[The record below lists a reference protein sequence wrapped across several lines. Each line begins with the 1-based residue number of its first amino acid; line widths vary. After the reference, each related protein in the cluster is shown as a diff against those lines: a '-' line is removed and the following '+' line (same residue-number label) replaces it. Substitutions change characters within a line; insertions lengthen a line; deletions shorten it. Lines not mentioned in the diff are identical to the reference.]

1 MAIMRDPKGKEHEL
15 EFYDIQGLAERLV
28 AKIGDDETLKQY
40 FEEDFKGKISRVS
53 PEFEFLIHKLGWM
66 LKDPFNVGEDE
77 YLFSNG
83 KRAYVVSE
91 DYVNQ
96 EGFDRF
102 AVNDETVGFPILTDE
117 ALGYVPAPVKI
128 GYVGTGILDE
138 KGFVSANVIN
148 DPELLAQVLM
158 MHEMIHNKELYEE
171 YTSEETEDL
180 YDSVEEYL
188 KARPNIVATKKE
200 PTGKI
205 SLNYVSENTGSVKDT
220 LDALAAE
227 DLIEVGQIVEEP
239 KKGVIAA

>member
-1 MAIMRDPKGKEHEL
+1 MAILRDPQGKEHEL

-28 AKIGDDETLKQY
+28 GAMDNETLKDY
-40 FEEDFKGKISRVS
+40 FETNFKDKMTRVS

-66 LKDPFNVGEDE
+66 LKDPFNTGEDE

-83 KRAYVVSE
+83 SRAYIVSD
-91 DYVNQ
+91 DYINQ

-102 AVNDETVGFPILTDE
+102 AVQDDTVGFPILTDE

-138 KGFVSANVIN
+138 KGYVSASVIS

-158 MHEMIHNKELYEE
+158 MHEMINNKELYEE
-171 YTSEETEDL
+171 YTSEETEEL

-200 PTGKI
+200 ANGKI
-205 SLNYVSENTGSVKDT
+205 SLNYVSENTGTVKDT

-227 DLIEVGQIVEEP
+227 GLIEVGQIVEEP
-239 KKGVIAA
+239 TKGVMVA

>member
-1 MAIMRDPKGKEHEL
+1 MAIMRDPQGKEHEL

-28 AKIGDDETLKQY
+28 KTAKDNETLKEY
-40 FEEDFKGKISRVS
+40 FDVNFGSKISRVS
-53 PEFEFLIHKLGWM
+53 PEFEFLLHKLGWM
-66 LKDPFNVGEDE
+66 LKDPFNLGEDE
-77 YLFSNG
+77 WLFSNG

-91 DYVNQ
+91 DYINQ

-102 AVNDETVGFPILTDE
+102 AVQDESVGFPILTDE
-117 ALGYVPAPVKI
+117 VLGYVPAPVKI
-128 GYVGTGILDE
+128 GYIGTGILDE
-138 KGFVSANVIN
+138 KGYVSANVID

-158 MHEMIHNKELYEE
+158 MHEMFKNKELYDE
-171 YTSEETEDL
+171 YTSEETEEL

-205 SLNYVSENTGSVKDT
+205 SLNYVSENTGTVKDT

-227 DLIEVGQIVEEP
+227 DLIEVGEIVEE
-239 KKGVIAA
+239 KSKGLIAA